1 MTMDNSTK
9 EFLIHILLVIH
20 LLGIAVILAG
30 FFNSMKDMKTGMKV
44 NAGVLHGSYLM
55 LATGLGMAGLAVDPA
70 KLNTVI
76 ISLKSIVLT
85 VIFFIAYTYRKKEST
100 PVWAVPIIAGLTTL
114 NIVLATFGNVTG
126 E

>member
-1 MTMDNSTK
+1 MDNSTK
-9 EFLIHILLVIH
+9 ELLIHILLVIH

-30 FFNSMKDMKTGMKV
+30 FFTSMKDMKTGMKV

-70 KLNTVI
+70 KLNTIV

-85 VIFFIAYTYRKKEST
+85 VIFFIAYTYRKKEQT
-100 PVWAVPIIAGLTTL
+100 PVWAVPVIAALTTL
-114 NIVLATFGNVTG
+114 NIVLATFGNVAG
-126 E
+126 D

>member
-1 MTMDNSTK
+1 MDNSTK
-9 EFLIHILLVIH
+9 ELLINILLVIH

-30 FFNSMKDMKTGMKV
+30 FFTSMKDMKTGMKV

-70 KLNTVI
+70 KLNTII

-85 VIFFIAYTYRKKEST
+85 VIFFIAFTYRKKETT
-100 PVWAVPIIAGLTTL
+100 PVWAVPVIAALTTL